1 MAKTM
6 KMTRAMKEV
15 QNDFPRWVLES
26 TVNGQG
32 QNLVHQFWCGGNL
45 RVKVEEMWDQDTGE
59 YLGYSSPF
67 CYMWW

>member
-1 MAKTM
+1 MAKT
-6 KMTRAMKEV
+6 MTRAMKKV

-32 QNLVHQFWCGGNL
+32 WNLVHQFWCGGNL
-45 RVKVEEMWDQDTGE
+45 HVKVEEMWEQDTGE
-59 YLGYSSPF
+59 YLGYSTPF